1 MKKVSAWQRER
12 GDMIKKIVLLFLFSI
27 ISVLGSEGEEVYQKK
42 CASCHEAFI
51 PVETLMENFMEKNN
65 TLLHL
70 KAPSLNQLSFRLKQQ
85 IGDPKGDEDMHRM
98 EVGAF
103 IEDYLMYPDKQ
114 KSICLP
120 EVIQYF
126 ETMPSMKGQLSKEEI
141 EAVSEFLYDYENQ
154 LIKEKSIKYEA
165 FDVALKR
172 AAKEN
177 KIIMIKATSEYCH
190 FCIKMDREVLVE
202 DEVVQALQKDFISV
216 SVDVGKEKLP
226 LGLKASM
233 TPTFFFIFLHEDKTK
248 VKRIPGAWNKEDF
261 LEILKEAKI
270 VKRQKQ

>member
-1 MKKVSAWQRER
+1 
-12 GDMIKKIVLLFLFSI
+12 MIKKIVLLFLLSI

-51 PVETLMENFMEKNN
+51 SVEKLMENFMERNN

-70 KAPSLNQLSFRLKQQ
+70 KAPTLNQISFRLKQQ
-85 IGDPKGDEDMHRM
+85 IGDPKGDEDIHRM

-103 IEDYLMYPDKQ
+103 IADYLMHPDKQ

-126 ETMPSMKGQLSKEEI
+126 ETMPSMKGQLSDDEI
-141 EAVSEFLYDYENQ
+141 EAVSEFLYDYESK
-154 LIKEKSIKYEA
+154 LIKQKSIKYEA
-165 FDVALKR
+165 FDVAMKK

-177 KIIMIKATSEYCH
+177 KIIMIKVTSKHCHYCK
-190 FCIKMDREVLVE
+190 KMDREVLVE
-202 DEVVQALQKDFISV
+202 DEVVQALQKDFIAV
-216 SVDVGKEKLP
+216 SVDVAKDTLP

-233 TPTFFFIFLHEDKTK
+233 TPTFFFVFVDKDKTRT
-248 VKRIPGAWNKEDF
+248 KRIPGAWNKEDF

-270 VKRQKQ
+270 AKRSQK

>member
-1 MKKVSAWQRER
+1 
-12 GDMIKKIVLLFLFSI
+12 MIKKITLLFLFSI
-27 ISVLGSEGEEVYQKK
+27 ISLLGSEGEEVYQKK

-51 PVETLMENFMEKNN
+51 PVEKLMENFMEKNN

-70 KAPSLNQLSFRLKQQ
+70 KAPTLNQLSFRLKQQ

-103 IEDYLMYPDKQ
+103 IADYLMYPDKQ
-114 KSICLP
+114 KSICMP

-126 ETMPSMKGQLSKEEI
+126 ETMPSMKGQLTEDEI

-165 FDVALKR
+165 FDVALKM

-177 KIIMIKATSEYCH
+177 KIIMIKATSRHCHYCK
-190 FCIKMDREVLVE
+190 KMDREVLIE
-202 DEVVQALQKDFISV
+202 DEVVNALQKDFIAV
-216 SVDVGKEKLP
+216 SVDVGKDSLP
-226 LGLKASM
+226 LGLNADM
-233 TPTFFFIFLHEDKTK
+233 TPTFFFINKDKK
-248 VKRIPGAWNKEDF
+248 MIKRIPGAWNKEDF
-261 LEILKEAKI
+261 LEILKEAKAA
-270 VKRQKQ
+270 KRSQK